1 MPEVRVFKRGKSWA
15 YRYEAASVG
24 GKRVQPSKGGF
35 RTKKE
40 AEVAGNK
47 ALNEYLNAG
56 KSFKPSE
63 MSYADLLDEWLQNK
77 CPLIYDETT
86 IDNYEKIIR
95 LHIKPAL
102 GTYRLASLDTPDF
115 QSVLNQK
122 FKDGYALNRLS
133 TMKNVMSLSMKYA
146 KKMNY
151 IKYNPIYEVT
161 LPSRKVA
168 QKNNNTRKKQRD
180 VIPNDVIAKIF
191 ERFPEG
197 HSAHLPMMFGYKI
210 GLRIGEA
217 FALTWDDIDLKNGFI
232 HVHRQIQNRGKKGNN
247 VWYFK
252 NCKYDSER
260 TLPIDSQM
268 ILLLKRERL
277 RQNENRLFYG
287 QHYKRYYVDDS
298 NNLNEDGNGLE
309 INFVCR
315 RENGEYTTPRIMQN
329 TSAVIHGKTKS
340 KPEPIWPT
348 FDFHSLR
355 HTHGTELA
363 EAGVPAKE
371 IQLRLGHK
379 NIETTLNVY
388 VHETGEMIE
397 HTRTMLEEMYSTAS
411 K

>member
-1 MPEVRVFKRGKSWA
+1 MERTDFFMPEVRVFKRGKSWA

-168 QKNNNTRKKQRD
+168 QKNNKK
-180 VIPNDVIAKIF
+180 A
-191 ERFPEG
+191 
-197 HSAHLPMMFGYKI
+197 A
-210 GLRIGEA
+210 
-217 FALTWDDIDLKNGFI
+217 
-232 HVHRQIQNRGKKGNN
+232 
-247 VWYFK
+247 
-252 NCKYDSER
+252 
-260 TLPIDSQM
+260 
-268 ILLLKRERL
+268 
-277 RQNENRLFYG
+277 
-287 QHYKRYYVDDS
+287 
-298 NNLNEDGNGLE
+298 
-309 INFVCR
+309 
-315 RENGEYTTPRIMQN
+315 
-329 TSAVIHGKTKS
+329 
-340 KPEPIWPT
+340 
-348 FDFHSLR
+348 
-355 HTHGTELA
+355 
-363 EAGVPAKE
+363 
-371 IQLRLGHK
+371 
-379 NIETTLNVY
+379 
-388 VHETGEMIE
+388 
-397 HTRTMLEEMYSTAS
+397 
-411 K
+411 